1 MKTNKYSYSERQAF
15 TLAHIRHEILD
26 YRYYCS
32 KIDWLTQKIAEID
45 ARLSSGGVSAV
56 PIVREPKAAV
66 TGNWIV
72 AAVSEQQDLMRE
84 REEYCKRVLRI
95 DAWLADL
102 PREDA
107 SLVREYLINGK
118 TTDQLSTYPKKVYR
132 AVTRSL
138 EHIAGNF

>member
-107 SLVREYLINGK
+107 RNRNRLGK
-118 TTDQLSTYPKKVYR
+118 EKEERGK
-132 AVTRSL
+132 
-138 EHIAGNF
+138 